1 MGGLRFIEPQTTLEA
16 HTSRRAPSG
25 QTQGPRRAREGSRF
39 PGLEALPPAAPAR
52 SMDWQKWG
60 RGRPGRRPDAGE
72 QTSRA
77 SRLKAARSKTPKT
90 GSDSSRPRPC
100 RRHNSSQPPRD
111 RHDERGLDR
120 ARLRGRAPGAPNA
133 GSTGP
138 ASRPGAGST
147 PRARGVRFGL
157 RALTETDGWPI
168 GLARPSRRNFYVS
181 DLWLELGAE
190 RFSGDD
196 AQNESQTTRAA
207 RVGGMRKRH

>member
-1 MGGLRFIEPQTTLEA
+1 MRFIEPQTTLEA

-25 QTQGPRRAREGSRF
+25 QTQGPRRARGGNRF

-60 RGRPGRRPDAGE
+60 RGIPGRRVDAGE
-72 QTSRA
+72 QASRA
-77 SRLKAARSKTPKT
+77 SRLEAARSKTLKT

-138 ASRPGAGST
+138 GFEAGRRERRRPS
-147 PRARGVRFGL
+147 
-157 RALTETDGWPI
+157 
-168 GLARPSRRNFYVS
+168 LARPLITAARRPKTRRKRQPACWSRRRVPAS
-181 DLWLELGAE
+181 RRGAP
-190 RFSGDD
+190 RC
-196 AQNESQTTRAA
+196 A
-207 RVGGMRKRH
+207 